1 MRNQSTRLVLQK
13 FVTGPMGDTTRDFS
27 FTLSL
32 RDDQGNPVTGSYG
45 DLTFDAQG
53 SAETALSDG
62 GEVTLRGL
70 PLGTLCTITEE
81 AVPDYETTIQ
91 VDGGEPTTTLETTVT
106 LHEGLNTIAFTNRST
121 LTPPTPTPTP
131 TTTPE
136 PSSTPTPAPIL
147 TPGPTQTPGVSPTPR
162 PTQAP
167 AQTPGSSDGS
177 GHTPAPGVT
186 ASPPATGGQNTP
198 VPAAAPIPATGDPF
212 PAVPVAILTIVS
224 GLALTG
230 LYLVHRRK
238 R

>member
-1 MRNQSTRLVLQK
+1 STIVQVRNQSTRLVLQK

-81 AVPDYETTIQ
+81 AVPDYETTVQ
-91 VDGGEPTTTLETTVT
+91 VDGGEPAAALETTVT
-106 LHEGLNTIAFTNRST
+106 LHEGLNTVSFTNRST

-131 TTTPE
+131 TTTPDPSARPHRCPLSVPAPRKHPAFPLRRILPKPPRRPPVRPTAPALRLPQSLLLRQSAHRAPPPPHRLPPPFLPPGIPSRLFRWQFS
-136 PSSTPTPAPIL
+136 PSSA
-147 TPGPTQTPGVSPTPR
+147 
-162 PTQAP
+162 
-167 AQTPGSSDGS
+167 
-177 GHTPAPGVT
+177 
-186 ASPPATGGQNTP
+186 
-198 VPAAAPIPATGDPF
+198 
-212 PAVPVAILTIVS
+212 
-224 GLALTG
+224 GLC
-230 LYLVHRRK
+230 
-238 R
+238 